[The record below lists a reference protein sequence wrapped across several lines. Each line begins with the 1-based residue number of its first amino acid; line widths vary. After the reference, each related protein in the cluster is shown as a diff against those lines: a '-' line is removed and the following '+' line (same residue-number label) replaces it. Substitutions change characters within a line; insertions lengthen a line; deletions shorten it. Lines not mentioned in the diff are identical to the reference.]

1 MNFSV
6 KNLYENKG
14 SLCYNIPMTWAFRRQ
29 LIYIGILILIFGG
42 LGFWIGYPHL
52 NKPPSCTDGKQ
63 NGDETGVDCGGTCA
77 LACVATLDDLKVIW
91 SRSFEVVP
99 GRYNAVAYVENQNK
113 NAAVV
118 KIKYRFRFADKNN
131 VYVGS
136 REGETTVPP
145 SGKFAVFEPAID
157 LGSSVPVYT
166 SFEFTERP
174 VWVQVSNEKI
184 DQTKLLISDI
194 RLEDEGSL
202 PKLYAKIENTYFL
215 TIPNLEVVAILYDAT
230 GNALSAS
237 QTYLEKIG
245 PEASEELSFTWRG
258 PMAKPVV
265 VKEVIPIFNILNA
278 KLK

>member
-1 MNFSV
+1 
-6 KNLYENKG
+6 
-14 SLCYNIPMTWAFRRQ
+14 
-29 LIYIGILILIFGG
+29 
-42 LGFWIGYPHL
+42 
-52 NKPPSCTDGKQ
+52 
-63 NGDETGVDCGGTCA
+63 
-77 LACVATLDDLKVIW
+77 
-91 SRSFEVVP
+91 
-99 GRYNAVAYVENQNK
+99 
-113 NAAVV
+113 
-118 KIKYRFRFADKNN
+118 
-131 VYVGS
+131 
-136 REGETTVPP
+136 
-145 SGKFAVFEPAID
+145 
-157 LGSSVPVYT
+157 VPVYT

-258 PMAKPVV
+258 PMVKPVV